1 MSFHLLT
8 KFEIQK
14 NYQNPRFNGGYS
26 RNNLPI
32 IINGSYII
40 NLDECKLIGTHWIA
54 LYVNDY
60 NGTYYIFQRKYYK
73 KNWIFISKKN
83 WIHSKNVI
91 DIKISQQIQSND
103 SIMCDTFV
111 LDLLILC

>member
-1 MSFHLLT
+1 MSSHLLT

-14 NYQNPRFNGGYS
+14 NYQNRRFNGGYS

-32 IINGSYII
+32 IINGPYII

-73 KNWIFISKKN
+73 KN
-83 WIHSKNVI
+83 
-91 DIKISQQIQSND
+91 
-103 SIMCDTFV
+103 
-111 LDLLILC
+111 

>member
-1 MSFHLLT
+1 MSSHLLT

-60 NGTYYIFQRKYYK
+60 MIIMEHTIYSKENITKKIEYLFQKKIEYIQKT
-73 KNWIFISKKN
+73 S
-83 WIHSKNVI
+83 
-91 DIKISQQIQSND
+91 
-103 SIMCDTFV
+103 
-111 LDLLILC
+111 